1 MSIENSQS
9 YITNE
14 TARKKLKLSST
25 SKQVKIIF
33 ITEKWS
39 GRGVLD
45 PIFFP
50 NVIYTTAEKSSS
62 QFFFLFNKY
71 YLTFIE
77 HLHKRTGA

>member
-62 QFFFLFNKY
+62 QFFFFIQQVLSHFY
-71 YLTFIE
+71 RTF
-77 HLHKRTGA
+77 A